1 MYSSLFLGLLL
12 QSLFFIVKSN
22 NFTTVTE
29 LDLSKYMGHWH
40 QVYAA
45 PFDYVFQ
52 GYGKCITAD
61 YEIIGSNNV
70 SVLNAQYNRD
80 DEYEE
85 IKGYAFYKNISE
97 PGQLSVY
104 LEWTPVIA
112 PYWVLDLGVVV
123 DNEYQ
128 YSIISAPHGPS
139 LWVLARNVLKF
150 FYLYDDEVKKILDEY
165 QFKYV
170 KVQQNC

>member
-1 MYSSLFLGLLL
+1 MYSSLFLVLL
-12 QSLFFIVKSN
+12 QSFFFIVKSN
-22 NFTTVTE
+22 NFTTVSE
-29 LDLSKYMGHWH
+29 LDLPKYMGHWY

-45 PFDYVFQ
+45 PFDFTFQ
-52 GYGKCITAD
+52 GYGKCITAA
-61 YEIIGSNNV
+61 YEITGSNNV

-104 LEWTPVIA
+104 LEGTPVIA
-112 PYWVLDLGVVV
+112 PYWVLHLGDVEN
-123 DNEYQ
+123 NEYQ
-128 YSIISAPHGPS
+128 YSIISVPHGPS
-139 LWVLARNVLKF
+139 LWVLTRNVLKF
-150 FYLYDDEVKKILDEY
+150 FYLYDEEVKKILDEY
-165 QFKYV
+165 SFKYI

>member
-1 MYSSLFLGLLL
+1 MYPSLFLGLLL
-12 QSLFFIVKSN
+12 QSFFFIVKSN

-61 YEIIGSNNV
+61 YEITGSNNV
-70 SVLNAQYNRD
+70 SVLNAQYNRN

-85 IKGYAFYKNISE
+85 IKGYAFYKNASE

-104 LEWTPVIA
+104 LEGTPLIA
-112 PYWVLDLGVVV
+112 PYWVLHLGEV
-123 DNEYQ
+123 DNNEYQ
-128 YSIISAPHGPS
+128 YSIISVPHGPS

-150 FYLYDDEVKKILDEY
+150 FYLYDDEVKKILDKY

-170 KVQQNC
+170 LVEQNC

>member
-29 LDLSKYMGHWH
+29 LDLSIYMGHWH

-104 LEWTPVIA
+104 LEGTPVIA